1 MGQIN
6 SSVKFTIQC
15 IVGYFLKSITNS
27 SKGLLALDH
36 DTSKVHLG
44 GFCDEKFIPVKQHL
58 EKMLKFGAEENLQ
71 LCIYVGGKCVVD
83 LYGTAVGDWTY
94 TPETHQVCSF
104 KDQ

>member
-6 SSVKFTIQC
+6 SSE
-15 IVGYFLKSITNS
+15 
-27 SKGLLALDH
+27 GLLALDH

-58 EKMLKFGAEENLQ
+58 EKMLKSGAEENLQ
-71 LCIYVGGKCVVD
+71 LCIYVGDKCVVD

-94 TPETHQVCSF
+94 TPETHQVSIF
-104 KDQ
+104 KNH